1 MISYIKKKKPDI
13 RLLFFFAAMPQVY
26 FKKVKRGIKRYVIRL

>member
-13 RLLFFFAAMPQVY
+13 RLLFFAAMPQVY